1 MNINTFSL
9 LFAGMNLS
17 SRVWWVVLL
26 LAIPALALGIIPFV
40 RLNKKRRASSK
51 HLIPFI
57 IHMIVVIL
65 LSVVVA
71 GVSWTTTYT
80 ESNGKVVMF
89 VVDMSDS
96 NAPTSE
102 EMNEYMIRKWNAK
115 VRVND
120 ETVILGDFAFAD
132 GKTVNELL
140 RKLNGRK
147 YLIRGNHDSYFLDDR
162 EFDTSLFYWIK
173 DYAEMKDNRR
183 TVVLCHY
190 PIMCYNGQ
198 YRTDEEG
205 NPKRYMLYGHVHNTY
220 DEKLVNEMIMRT
232 RNSELTGRDGQK
244 FNIPCNLIN
253 CFCMFS
259 DYEPLSLDEW
269 IETDRKRRET
279 LTQQKEP
286 E

>member
-1 MNINTFSL
+1 MRYYISDQHFFHRSL
-9 LFAGMNLS
+9 IEKMDHRGFAD
-17 SRVWWVVLL
+17 
-26 LAIPALALGIIPFV
+26 
-40 RLNKKRRASSK
+40 
-51 HLIPFI
+51 
-57 IHMIVVIL
+57 
-65 LSVVVA
+65 
-71 GVSWTTTYT
+71 T
-80 ESNGKVVMF
+80 
-89 VVDMSDS
+89 
-96 NAPTSE
+96 E

-140 RKLNGRK
+140 KKLNGRK

-279 LTQQKEP
+279 MTQQKEP